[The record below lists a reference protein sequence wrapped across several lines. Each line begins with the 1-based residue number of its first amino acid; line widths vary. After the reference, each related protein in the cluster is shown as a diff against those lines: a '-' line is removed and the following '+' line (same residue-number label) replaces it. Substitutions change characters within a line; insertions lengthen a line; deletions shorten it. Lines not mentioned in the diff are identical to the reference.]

1 MTKALAVVGVGQSKQ
16 AKRREVTI
24 GAMVREAVRGALE
37 DAELTFT
44 DIDAV
49 VLSKTP
55 DLFDGVMN
63 PELYLADAMGAV
75 GLPVTRV
82 FTGGS
87 VGGHAAIYGAHLVAA
102 GLARRVL
109 VVAYSKESEGDFTWA
124 LSRPLPF
131 SAQLGAGAGG
141 HFAPV
146 VREYIRRSKAPEHIG
161 WKVAVN
167 HRLNATRNPYAHVQ
181 RPDITIEQVRDSP
194 MLWDPIRFLES
205 CPSSDGSC
213 AVVITGEDDVP
224 GTGRRPAWI
233 HGMSWR
239 TETGHFAGRDEVNPR
254 AGQDCAR
261 DAYRQAGIT
270 NPAAEVDVA
279 ELYIPYSWYEPMWLE
294 NLGLAEEHRGWRLV
308 DDDRTAFDGD
318 LPVNPS
324 GGVLSGNP
332 TGATGLLRFAEAALQ
347 MRGMAGQHQ
356 VDGAR
361 RAVGHAMGGASQ
373 FHALWV
379 VGSQRPQACQEGRA
393 A

>member
-1 MTKALAVVGVGQSKQ
+1 MKLAVVGIGQSKQ
-16 AKRREVTI
+16 AKRRKVTI
-24 GAMVREAVRGALE
+24 GAMVREAVDEAMA
-37 DAELTFT
+37 DAELEFG
-44 DIDAV
+44 DIDAI

-63 PELYLADAMGAV
+63 PELYLADAMGAR

-87 VGGHAAIYGAHLVAA
+87 VGGHAAIYGAHLVQA

-124 LSRPLPF
+124 LSRGLPF
-131 SAQLGAGAGG
+131 SAQLGAGAGA

-146 VREYIRRSKAPEHIG
+146 IREYIRRSEAPEHIG
-161 WKVAVN
+161 WQIAVN
-167 HRLNATRNPYAHVQ
+167 HRLNATRNPYAHIQ
-181 RPDITIEQVRDSP
+181 RPDITVDEVRESR

-213 AVVITGEDDVP
+213 AVVITGADDAHR
-224 GTGRRPAWI
+224 TGRPPAWI

-239 TETGHFAGRDEVNPR
+239 TETGHFAGRDEVNPE
-254 AGQDCAR
+254 AGRQCAA

-270 NPAAEVDVA
+270 DPAREIDTA
-279 ELYIPYSWYEPMWLE
+279 ELYIPYSWFEPIWLE
-294 NLGLAEEHRGWRLV
+294 NVGLAEVGAGWKVV
-308 DDDRTAFDGD
+308 DSGRTAFEGS
-318 LPVNPS
+318 LPINPS

-332 TGATGLLRFAEAALQ
+332 TGATGLLRFAEAAMQ
-347 MRGMAGQHQ
+347 VRGTAGAHQ
-356 VDGAR
+356 VPDVR
-361 RAVGHAMGGASQ
+361 RAVGHAMGGAAQ

-379 VGSQRPQACQEGRA
+379 VGSEPPQS
-393 A
+393 

>member
-1 MTKALAVVGVGQSKQ
+1 MASGRGGGVRLAVVGIGQSKQ
-16 AKRREVTI
+16 ARKREVTI
-24 GAMVREAVRGALE
+24 GAMVREAVAAAMADAGLE
-37 DAELTFT
+37 FR
-44 DIDAV
+44 DIDAI

-63 PELYLADAMGAV
+63 PELYLADAMGAR

-87 VGGHAAIYGAHLVAA
+87 VGGHAAVYGAHLVQA

-109 VVAYSKESEGDFTWA
+109 VVAYSKESEGNFTWA
-124 LSRPLPF
+124 LSRGLPF

-146 VREYIRRSKAPEHIG
+146 IREYIRRSDAPEHIG
-161 WKVAVN
+161 WQVAVN

-181 RPDITIEQVRDSP
+181 RPDITVEEVRDSP
-194 MLWDPIRFLES
+194 MLWDPVRYLES

-213 AVVITGEDDVP
+213 AVVIAGETDA
-224 GTGRRPAWI
+224 GHAPAWI
-233 HGMSWR
+233 HGMAWR
-239 TETGHFAGRDEVNPR
+239 TETGHFAGRDEVNPL
-254 AGQDCAR
+254 AGQLCAAQ
-261 DAYRQAGIT
+261 AYRQAGIT
-270 NPAAEVDVA
+270 DPARQIDTA

-294 NLGLAEEHRGWRLV
+294 NIGLAEPNLGWKLV
-308 DDDRTAFDGD
+308 DEGRTAFGGE

-347 MRGMAGQHQ
+347 VRGGAGAHQ

-361 RAVGHAMGGASQ
+361 LAVGHAMGGASQ
-373 FHALWV
+373 FHAMWV
-379 VGSQRPQACQEGRA
+379 VGTEAP
-393 A
+393 

>member
-1 MTKALAVVGVGQSKQ
+1 MNVAVVGIGQSKQ
-16 AKRREVTI
+16 ARKRKVTI
-24 GAMVREAVRGALE
+24 GALVREAVDEAMAE
-37 DAELTFT
+37 AELGFG
-44 DIDAV
+44 DIDAI

-63 PELYLADAMGAV
+63 PELYLADAMGAR

-87 VGGHAAIYGAHLVAA
+87 VGGHAAIYGAHLVQA

-124 LSRPLPF
+124 LSRGLPF
-131 SAQLGAGAGG
+131 SAQLGAGAGA

-146 VREYIRRSKAPEHIG
+146 IREYIRRSQAPEHIG
-161 WKVAVN
+161 WQVAVN
-167 HRLNATRNPYAHVQ
+167 HRLNATRNPYAHIQ
-181 RPDITIEQVRDSP
+181 RPDITVEEVRDSR
-194 MLWDPIRFLES
+194 MLWDPIRYLES

-213 AVVITGEDDVP
+213 AVVITGAEDAERTETP
-224 GTGRRPAWI
+224 PAWI

-239 TETGHFAGRDEVNPR
+239 TETGHFAGRDEVSPE
-254 AGQDCAR
+254 AGRQCAAE
-261 DAYRQAGIT
+261 AYWQAGIT
-270 NPAAEVDVA
+270 DPARDIDTA

-294 NLGLAEEHRGWRLV
+294 NIGLAEQNEGWRLV
-308 DDDRTAFDGD
+308 DSGCTAFGGE

-332 TGATGLLRFAEAALQ
+332 TGATGLLRFAEAAMQ
-347 MRGMAGQHQ
+347 VRGTAGDHQ
-356 VDGAR
+356 VDGASK
-361 RAVGHAMGGASQ
+361 AIGHAMGGASQ

-379 VGSQRPQACQEGRA
+379 VGNERPDH
-393 A
+393 

>member
-1 MTKALAVVGVGQSKQ
+1 MRLAVVGIGQSKQ
-16 AKRREVTI
+16 AKKREVTI
-24 GAMVREAVRGALE
+24 GAMVREAVSAAMADAGLE
-37 DAELTFT
+37 FR
-44 DIDAV
+44 DIDAI

-63 PELYLADAMGAV
+63 PELYLADAMGAR

-87 VGGHAAIYGAHLVAA
+87 VGGHAAIYGAHLVRA

-109 VVAYSKESEGDFTWA
+109 VVAYSKESEGNFTWA
-124 LSRPLPF
+124 LSRGLPF
-131 SAQLGAGAGG
+131 SAQLGAGAGA

-146 VREYIRRSKAPEHIG
+146 IREYIRRSAAPEHIG
-161 WKVAVN
+161 WQVAVN

-194 MLWDPIRFLES
+194 MLWDPVRYLES

-213 AVVITGEDDVP
+213 AVVIAGERDV
-224 GTGRRPAWI
+224 TSAPAWI
-233 HGMSWR
+233 HGMAWR
-239 TETGHFAGRDEVNPR
+239 TETGHFAGRDEVNPT
-254 AGQDCAR
+254 AGRLCAAE
-261 DAYRQAGIT
+261 AYRQAGIT
-270 NPAAEVDVA
+270 DPARQIDTA

-294 NLGLAEEHRGWRLV
+294 NIGLAEQNLGWKLV
-308 DDDRTAFDGD
+308 DDGRTAFDGT

-347 MRGMAGQHQ
+347 VRGTAGDRQ

-361 RAVGHAMGGASQ
+361 LAVGHAMGGASQ
-373 FHALWV
+373 FHALWI
-379 VGSQRPQACQEGRA
+379 VGKEKP
-393 A
+393 

>member
-1 MTKALAVVGVGQSKQ
+1 MSRALAVIGIGQSKQ

-24 GAMVREAVRGALE
+24 GAMVREAVTEAMA
-37 DAELTFT
+37 DAELTFA

-87 VGGHAAIYGAHLVAA
+87 VGGHAAIYGAHLVEA
-102 GLARRVL
+102 GLAKRVL
-109 VVAYSKESEGDFTWA
+109 VVAYAKESEGNFTWA
-124 LSRPLPF
+124 LSRGLPF

-141 HFAPV
+141 HFAPII
-146 VREYIRRSKAPEHIG
+146 REYIRRAGAPEHIG
-161 WKVAVN
+161 WQVAVN

-194 MLWDPIRFLES
+194 MLWDPIRYLES
-205 CPSSDGSC
+205 CPSSDGAC
-213 AVVITGEDDVP
+213 AIVVTDEEHATRTDRP
-224 GTGRRPAWI
+224 PAWI
-233 HGMSWR
+233 HGMAWR
-239 TETGHFAGRDEVNPR
+239 TETGHFAGRDEVNPQ
-254 AGQDCAR
+254 AGRECAA
-261 DAYRQAGIT
+261 DAYRQAGVDD
-270 NPAAEVDVA
+270 PLGQVDVA
-279 ELYIPYSWYEPMWLE
+279 ELYIPYSWYEPIWLE
-294 NLGLAEEHRGWRLV
+294 NIGLAEANGGWRLV
-308 DDDRTAFDGD
+308 EQDRTAFGGD
-318 LPVNPS
+318 IPVNPS

-347 MRGMAGQHQ
+347 VRGMAGAHQ

-361 RAVGHAMGGASQ
+361 LAIGHAMGGASQ

-379 VGSQRPQACQEGRA
+379 VGSGKPGSKP
-393 A
+393 

>member
-1 MTKALAVVGVGQSKQ
+1 MRLAVVGIGQSKQ
-16 AKRREVTI
+16 ARKREVTI
-24 GAMVREAVRGALE
+24 GAMVREAVSAAMTDAGLE
-37 DAELTFT
+37 FR
-44 DIDAV
+44 DIDAI

-63 PELYLADAMGAV
+63 PELYLADAMGAR

-87 VGGHAAIYGAHLVAA
+87 VGGHAAIYGAHLVRA

-109 VVAYSKESEGDFTWA
+109 VVAYSKESEGNFTWA
-124 LSRPLPF
+124 LSRGLPF

-146 VREYIRRSKAPEHIG
+146 VREYIRRSGAPEHIG
-161 WKVAVN
+161 WQVAVN

-181 RPDITIEQVRDSP
+181 RPDITVEQVRDSP
-194 MLWDPIRFLES
+194 MLWDPIRYLES

-213 AVVITGEDDVP
+213 AVVIAGERDA
-224 GTGRRPAWI
+224 GRAPAWI
-233 HGMSWR
+233 HGMAWR
-239 TETGHFAGRDEVNPR
+239 TETGHFAGRDEVNPL
-254 AGQDCAR
+254 AGRLCAAE
-261 DAYRQAGIT
+261 AYRQAGIDE
-270 NPAAEVDVA
+270 PARQIDTA

-294 NLGLAEEHRGWRLV
+294 NIGLAEQNLGWRLV
-308 DDDRTAFDGD
+308 DDGRTAFGGD

-347 MRGMAGQHQ
+347 VRGTAGERQ
-356 VDGAR
+356 VEGAR
-361 RAVGHAMGGASQ
+361 LAVGHAMGGASQ
-373 FHALWV
+373 FHAMWV
-379 VGSQRPQACQEGRA
+379 VGTA
-393 A
+393 AP

>member
-1 MTKALAVVGVGQSKQ
+1 MTTGNTPLAVIGVGQSKQ

-24 GAMVREAVRGALE
+24 GAMVREAVSAAMA
-37 DAELTFT
+37 DAELEFS

-87 VGGHAAIYGAHLVAA
+87 VGGHAAIYAAHLVEA

-109 VVAYSKESEGDFTWA
+109 VVAYSKESEGNFTWA
-124 LSRPLPF
+124 LSRGLPF

-146 VREYIRRSKAPEHIG
+146 IREYIRRSGAPEHIG
-161 WKVAVN
+161 WQVAVN

-181 RPDITIEQVRDSP
+181 RPDITVEEVRDSP

-213 AVVITGEDDVP
+213 AIVVTTAELA
-224 GTGRRPAWI
+224 GRTERAPAWI

-239 TETGHFAGRDEVNPR
+239 TETGHFAGRDEVNPQ
-254 AGQDCAR
+254 AGQECAAE
-261 DAYRQAGIT
+261 AYRQAGISS
-270 NPAAEVDVA
+270 PADEVDVA
-279 ELYIPYSWYEPMWLE
+279 ELYIPYSWYEPIWLE
-294 NLGLAEEHRGWRLV
+294 NVGLAEVGEGWKLV
-308 DDDRTAFDGD
+308 DQGRTAWGGD

-347 MRGMAGQHQ
+347 VRGLAGAHQ

-379 VGSQRPQACQEGRA
+379 VGSDRPGLG
-393 A
+393 

>member
-1 MTKALAVVGVGQSKQ
+1 MKLAVVGIGQSKQ
-16 AKRREVTI
+16 AKKRKVTI
-24 GAMVREAVRGALE
+24 GAMVREAVDEAMA
-37 DAELTFT
+37 DAELQFG

-63 PELYLADAMGAV
+63 PELYLADAMGAR

-87 VGGHAAIYGAHLVAA
+87 VGGHAAIYGAHLVQA

-124 LSRPLPF
+124 LSRGLPF
-131 SAQLGAGAGG
+131 SAQLGAGAGA

-146 VREYIRRSKAPEHIG
+146 IREYIRRSEAPEHIG
-161 WKVAVN
+161 WQIAVN
-167 HRLNATRNPYAHVQ
+167 HRLNATRNPYAHIQ
-181 RPDITIEQVRDSP
+181 LPDITVDQVRESR

-213 AVVITGEDDVP
+213 AVVITGEDDAHH
-224 GTGRRPAWI
+224 TGRPPAWI

-239 TETGHFAGRDEVNPR
+239 TETGHFAGRDEVNPE
-254 AGQDCAR
+254 AGRLCAA

-270 NPAAEVDVA
+270 DPAHDIDTA
-279 ELYIPYSWYEPMWLE
+279 ELYIPYSWFEPIWLE
-294 NLGLAEEHRGWRLV
+294 NVGLAEVGAGWKMV
-308 DDDRTAFDGD
+308 DAGHTAFDGS
-318 LPVNPS
+318 LPINPS

-332 TGATGLLRFAEAALQ
+332 TGATGLLRFAEAAMQ
-347 MRGMAGQHQ
+347 VRGTAGEHQ
-356 VDGAR
+356 VPDAR
-361 RAVGHAMGGASQ
+361 LAVGHAMGGAAQ

-379 VGSQRPQACQEGRA
+379 VGSEPPQS
-393 A
+393 

>member
-1 MTKALAVVGVGQSKQ
+1 MSRRVAVVGIGQSRQ

-24 GAMVREAVRGALE
+24 AALVREAVRDAMA
-37 DAELTFT
+37 DAELSFA
-44 DIDAV
+44 DIDAIV
-49 VLSKTP
+49 VSKTP

-63 PELYLADAMGAV
+63 PELYLADAMGAR

-87 VGGHAAIYGAHLVAA
+87 VGGHAAIYAAHLVRC

-109 VVAYSKESEGDFTWA
+109 VVAYSKESEGNFTWA
-124 LSRPLPF
+124 LSRGLPF
-131 SAQLGAGAGG
+131 SAQLGAGAGA
-141 HFAPV
+141 HFAPII
-146 VREYIRRSKAPEHIG
+146 REYIRRSGAPEHIG

-167 HRLNATRNPYAHVQ
+167 HRLNATRNPYAHIQ
-181 RPDITIEQVRDSP
+181 RPDITIEEVRDSP

-213 AVVITGEDDVP
+213 AIVVTDEEHAERTD
-224 GTGRRPAWI
+224 RPAAWI
-233 HGMSWR
+233 HGMAWR

-254 AGQDCAR
+254 AGQECAAE
-261 DAYRQAGIT
+261 AYRQAGVDDPVRQI
-270 NPAAEVDVA
+270 DVA

-294 NLGLAEEHRGWRLV
+294 NIGLAETNQGWKLV
-308 DDDRTAFDGD
+308 EEDRTAFGGD

-347 MRGMAGQHQ
+347 VRGLAGEHQ
-356 VDGAR
+356 VVDAR
-361 RAVGHAMGGASQ
+361 RAIGHAMGGASQ

-379 VGSQRPQACQEGRA
+379 VGSDRPGLD
-393 A
+393 

>member
-1 MTKALAVVGVGQSKQ
+1 MSTQLAVIGVGQSKQ

-24 GAMVREAVRGALE
+24 GAMVREAVAAAMA
-37 DAELTFT
+37 DAELEFS

-87 VGGHAAIYGAHLVAA
+87 VGGHAAIYAAHLVEA

-109 VVAYSKESEGDFTWA
+109 VVAYSKESEGNFTWA
-124 LSRPLPF
+124 LSRGLPF

-146 VREYIRRSKAPEHIG
+146 IREYIRRSAAPEHIG
-161 WKVAVN
+161 WQVAVN

-181 RPDITIEQVRDSP
+181 RPDITVEEVRDSP

-213 AVVITGEDDVP
+213 AVVVTSEEYA
-224 GTGRRPAWI
+224 GRTERPPAWI
-233 HGMSWR
+233 HGMAWR

-254 AGQDCAR
+254 AGQECAAE
-261 DAYRQAGIT
+261 AYRQAGIDA
-270 NPAAEVDVA
+270 PLEQVDVA
-279 ELYIPYSWYEPMWLE
+279 ELYIPYSWYEPIWLE
-294 NLGLAEEHRGWRLV
+294 NIGLAEPGAGWALV
-308 DDDRTAFDGD
+308 DQGRTAYGGD
-318 LPVNPS
+318 MPVNPS

-347 MRGMAGQHQ
+347 VRGLAGEHQ

-379 VGSQRPQACQEGRA
+379 VGSTRR
-393 A
+393 

>member
-1 MTKALAVVGVGQSKQ
+1 MSTALAVVGVGQSRQ

-24 GAMVREAVRGALE
+24 GALVREAVDAALA
-37 DAELTFT
+37 DAELAFA

-87 VGGHAAIYGAHLVAA
+87 VGGHAAIFGAHLVAA

-109 VVAYSKESEGDFTWA
+109 VVAYSKESEGNFTWA
-124 LSRPLPF
+124 LSRGLPF
-131 SAQLGAGAGG
+131 SAHLGAGAGG

-146 VREYIRRSKAPEHIG
+146 IREYIRRSRAPEHIG

-167 HRLNATRNPYAHVQ
+167 HRRNAARNPYAHL
-181 RPDITIEQVRDSP
+181 RRAGITLDEVRDSP
-194 MLWDPIRFLES
+194 MLWDPIRYLES

-213 AVVITGEDDVP
+213 AVVITGAERAARAP
-224 GTGRRPAWI
+224 RPPAWI
-233 HGMSWR
+233 HGMAWR

-254 AGQDCAR
+254 AGRDCAAE
-261 DAYRQAGIT
+261 AYRQAGIAD
-270 NPAAEVDVA
+270 PAREIDVA
-279 ELYIPYSWYEPMWLE
+279 ELYTPYSWYEPMWLE
-294 NLGLAEEHRGWRLV
+294 NIGLAEEHRGWRLV
-308 DDDRTAFDGD
+308 DEDRTAFGGD

-324 GGVLSGNP
+324 GGVLAGNP

-347 MRGMAGQHQ
+347 VRGLAGEHQ
-356 VDGAR
+356 VDRAR
-361 RAVGHAMGGASQ
+361 LAVGHAMGGASQ

-379 VGSQRPQACQEGRA
+379 VGSEELA
-393 A
+393 

>member
-1 MTKALAVVGVGQSKQ
+1 MRTAVIGIGQSTQ
-16 AKRREVTI
+16 AKKREVTI
-24 GAMVREAVRGALE
+24 GALVRESVDAALA
-37 DAELTFT
+37 DAGLEHS
-44 DIDAV
+44 DIDAI

-63 PELYLADAMGAV
+63 PELYLADAMGAR

-87 VGGHAAIYGAHLVAA
+87 VGGHAAIYGAHLVQA

-124 LSRPLPF
+124 LSRGLPF
-131 SAQLGAGAGG
+131 SANLGAGAGG

-146 VREYIRRSKAPEHIG
+146 IREYIRRSGAPEHIG
-161 WKVAVN
+161 WQVAVN
-167 HRLNATRNPYAHVQ
+167 HRLNATRNPYAHIQ
-181 RPDITIEQVRDSP
+181 RPDITVEQVRDSP
-194 MLWDPIRFLES
+194 MLWDPIRYLES

-213 AVVITGEDDVP
+213 AVVIAGEADAEGNP
-224 GTGRRPAWI
+224 RPPAWI
-233 HGMSWR
+233 HGMAWR
-239 TETGHFAGRDEVNPR
+239 TETGHFAGRDEVNPE
-254 AGQDCAR
+254 AGRQCAAE
-261 DAYRQAGIT
+261 AYRQAGIT
-270 NPAAEVDVA
+270 DPAREIDTA

-294 NLGLAEEHRGWRLV
+294 NIGLAEIGAGWKMV
-308 DDDRTAFDGD
+308 DSGRTAFGGE

-347 MRGMAGQHQ
+347 VRGTAGAHQ
-356 VDGAR
+356 VPGAR
-361 RAVGHAMGGASQ
+361 RAIGHAMGGASQ

-379 VGSQRPQACQEGRA
+379 VGSERPAR
-393 A
+393 

>member
-1 MTKALAVVGVGQSKQ
+1 MSARLAVIGIGQSQQ
-16 AKRREVTI
+16 AKRRDVTI
-24 GAMVREAVRGALE
+24 GAMVREAVSRAMA
-37 DAELTFT
+37 DAELEFA

-87 VGGHAAIYGAHLVAA
+87 VGGHAAIFAAHLVEA

-109 VVAYSKESEGDFTWA
+109 VVAYSKESEGNFTWA
-124 LSRPLPF
+124 LSRGLPF

-146 VREYIRRSKAPEHIG
+146 IREYIRRSGAPEHIG
-161 WKVAVN
+161 WQVAVN

-181 RPDITIEQVRDSP
+181 KPDITVEEVRSSP

-205 CPSSDGSC
+205 CPSSDGS
-213 AVVITGEDDVP
+213 AAIVVTSEELA
-224 GTGRRPAWI
+224 GRTERPPAWI
-233 HGMSWR
+233 HGMAWR
-239 TETGHFAGRDEVNPR
+239 TETGHFAGRDEVNPQ
-254 AGQDCAR
+254 AGQECAAE
-261 DAYRQAGIT
+261 AYRQAGISS
-270 NPAAEVDVA
+270 PADEVDLA
-279 ELYIPYSWYEPMWLE
+279 ELYIPYSWYEPIWLE
-294 NLGLAEEHRGWRLV
+294 NTGLAEVGRGWRLV
-308 DDDRTAFDGD
+308 DEGRTAFGGD

-347 MRGMAGQHQ
+347 VRGLAGEHQ

-379 VGSQRPQACQEGRA
+379 VGSERPGA
-393 A
+393 

>member
-1 MTKALAVVGVGQSKQ
+1 MSARLAVIGIGQSQQ
-16 AKRREVTI
+16 AKRRDVTI
-24 GAMVREAVRGALE
+24 GAMVREAVSRAMA
-37 DAELTFT
+37 DAELEFA

-87 VGGHAAIYGAHLVAA
+87 VGGHAAIYAAHLVEA

-109 VVAYSKESEGDFTWA
+109 VVAYSKESEGNFTWA
-124 LSRPLPF
+124 LSRGLPF

-146 VREYIRRSKAPEHIG
+146 IREYIRRSGAPEHIG
-161 WKVAVN
+161 WQVAVN

-181 RPDITIEQVRDSP
+181 KPDITVEEVRSSP

-205 CPSSDGSC
+205 CPSSDGS
-213 AVVITGEDDVP
+213 AAIVVTSEELA
-224 GTGRRPAWI
+224 GRTERPPAWI
-233 HGMSWR
+233 HGMAWR
-239 TETGHFAGRDEVNPR
+239 TETGHFAGRDEVNPQ
-254 AGQDCAR
+254 AGQECAAE
-261 DAYRQAGIT
+261 AYRQAGISS
-270 NPAAEVDVA
+270 PADEVDLA
-279 ELYIPYSWYEPMWLE
+279 ELYIPYSWYEPIWLE
-294 NLGLAEEHRGWRLV
+294 NTGLAEVGRGWRLV
-308 DDDRTAFDGD
+308 DEGRTAFGGD

-347 MRGMAGQHQ
+347 VRGLAGEHQ

-379 VGSQRPQACQEGRA
+379 VGSERPGA
-393 A
+393 

>member
-1 MTKALAVVGVGQSKQ
+1 MVTALAVIGVGQSKQ

-24 GAMVREAVRGALE
+24 GAMVREAVAQAMA
-37 DAELTFT
+37 DAELTFA

-87 VGGHAAIYGAHLVAA
+87 VGGHAALYGAHLVEA

-109 VVAYSKESEGDFTWA
+109 VVAYSKESEGNFTWA
-124 LSRPLPF
+124 LSRGLPF
-131 SAQLGAGAGG
+131 SVQLGAGAGA

-146 VREYIRRSKAPEHIG
+146 IREYIRRSNAPEHIG
-161 WKVAVN
+161 WQVAVN

-181 RPDITIEQVRDSP
+181 RPDITVEEVRDSR

-213 AVVITGEDDVP
+213 AIVITGEDDAARAERP
-224 GTGRRPAWI
+224 PAWI
-233 HGMSWR
+233 HGMAWR
-239 TETGHFAGRDEVNPR
+239 TETGHFAGRDEVNPQ
-254 AGQDCAR
+254 AGRECAA
-261 DAYRQAGIT
+261 DAYRQARIVD
-270 NPAAEVDVA
+270 PAAEIDVA
-279 ELYIPYSWYEPMWLE
+279 ELYIPYSWYEPIWLE
-294 NLGLAEEHRGWRLV
+294 NIGLADVGSGWKLV
-308 DDDRTAFDGD
+308 EDGRTAFGGD

-347 MRGMAGQHQ
+347 VRGMAGEHQ

-361 RAVGHAMGGASQ
+361 RAIGHAMGGASQ

-379 VGSQRPQACQEGRA
+379 VGSAKPGKDRA
-393 A
+393 

>member
-1 MTKALAVVGVGQSKQ
+1 MSQRVAVTGIGQSKQ

-24 GAMVREAVRGALE
+24 AALVREAVTQAMA
-37 DAELTFT
+37 DAAVGFA
-44 DIDAV
+44 DIDAI
-49 VLSKTP
+49 VLAKTP

-63 PELYLADAMGAV
+63 PELYLADAIGAR

-87 VGGHAAIYGAHLVAA
+87 VGGHAAIYGAHLIQA
-102 GLARRVL
+102 GLAKRVL
-109 VVAYSKESEGDFTWA
+109 VVAYSKESEGNFTWA
-124 LSRPLPF
+124 LSRGLPF
-131 SAQLGAGAGG
+131 SAQLGAGAGA

-146 VREYIRRSKAPEHIG
+146 IREYIRRSGAPEHIG
-161 WKVAVN
+161 WQVAVN

-181 RPDITIEQVRDSP
+181 RPGLTIEEVRDSP

-213 AVVITGEDDVP
+213 AVVLTDEDRA
-224 GTGRRPAWI
+224 GREPAWV
-233 HGMSWR
+233 HGMAWR

-254 AGQDCAR
+254 AGRECAA
-261 DAYRQAGIT
+261 DAYRQARLDD
-270 NPAAEVDVA
+270 PARQIDVA
-279 ELYIPYSWYEPMWLE
+279 ELYIPYSWYEPIWLE
-294 NLGLAEEHRGWRLV
+294 NIGLAEEGKGWQLV
-308 DDDRTAFDGD
+308 AEGRTAFGGD

-347 MRGMAGQHQ
+347 VRGQAGEHQ

-361 RAVGHAMGGASQ
+361 LAVGHAMGGASQ

-379 VGSQRPQACQEGRA
+379 VGSDKP
-393 A
+393 

>member
-1 MTKALAVVGVGQSKQ
+1 MSEPIAVIGIGQGKQ
-16 AKRREVTI
+16 AKRRETTI
-24 GAMVREAVRGALE
+24 GAMVREAVSAAMA
-37 DAELTFT
+37 DAELELG
-44 DIDAV
+44 DVDAV

-63 PELYLADAMGAV
+63 PELYLADALGAQ

-87 VGGHAAIYGAHLVAA
+87 VGGHAAVYGAHLIQA

-109 VVAYSKESEGDFTWA
+109 VAAYSKESEGNFTWA
-124 LSRPLPF
+124 LSRPMPF

-146 VREYIRRSKAPEHIG
+146 IREYIRRSQAPEHIG
-161 WKVAVN
+161 WQVAVN
-167 HRLNATRNPYAHVQ
+167 HRLNALRNPYAHIHM
-181 RPDITIEQVRDSP
+181 PDITVDKVRESK

-205 CPSSDGSC
+205 CPSSDG
-213 AVVITGEDDVP
+213 AAAIVLTGADDVGSP
-224 GTGRRPAWI
+224 ARPPAWI

-239 TETGHFAGRDEVNPR
+239 TETGHFAGRDEVSPR
-254 AGQDCAR
+254 AGAECAA
-261 DAYRQAGIT
+261 DAYRQAGIGD
-270 NPAAEVDVA
+270 PAAEIDVA

-294 NLGLAEEHRGWRLV
+294 NIGLAPEHEGWRRV
-308 DDDRTAFDGD
+308 DDGVTRFEGT
-318 LPVNPS
+318 LPINPS

-332 TGATGLLRFAEAALQ
+332 TGATGLVRFLEAASQ
-347 MRGMAGQHQ
+347 VRGRAGDHQ

-361 RAVGHAMGGASQ
+361 RAIGHAMGGASQ

-379 VGSQRPQACQEGRA
+379 VGSERPQS
-393 A
+393 

>member
-1 MTKALAVVGVGQSKQ
+1 MTARLAVIGIGQSKQ

-24 GAMVREAVRGALE
+24 GAMVREAVAAAMA
-37 DAELTFT
+37 DAELEFA

-87 VGGHAAIYGAHLVAA
+87 VGGHAAIYAAHLVEA

-109 VVAYSKESEGDFTWA
+109 VVAYSKESEGNFTWA
-124 LSRPLPF
+124 LSRGLPF

-146 VREYIRRSKAPEHIG
+146 IREYIRRSEAPEHIG
-161 WKVAVN
+161 WQVAVN

-181 RPDITIEQVRDSP
+181 KPDITVEEVRSSP

-205 CPSSDGSC
+205 CPSSDGS
-213 AVVITGEDDVP
+213 AAIVVTGEELA
-224 GTGRRPAWI
+224 GRTERPPAWI
-233 HGMSWR
+233 HGMAWR
-239 TETGHFAGRDEVNPR
+239 TETGHFAGRDEVNPQ
-254 AGQDCAR
+254 AGQECAAE
-261 DAYRQAGIT
+261 AYRQAGISS
-270 NPAAEVDVA
+270 PADEVDLA
-279 ELYIPYSWYEPMWLE
+279 ELYIPYSWYEPIWLE
-294 NLGLAEEHRGWRLV
+294 NVGLADVGRGWRLV
-308 DDDRTAFDGD
+308 DEGRTAFGGA

-347 MRGMAGQHQ
+347 VRGLAGEHQ

-361 RAVGHAMGGASQ
+361 LAVGHAMGGASQ

-379 VGSQRPQACQEGRA
+379 VGSDRPGA
-393 A
+393 